1 MRRDIYWFWLSD
13 KTLLTILDTGQNRS
27 GKETGFNIIAVENAF
42 LHTLKYSAERCNQLI
57 SKAKFLSA
65 LINVSS
71 ESQTYGFANK
81 MYGRLFMMLFVL
93 FGD

>member
-42 LHTLKYSAERCNQLI
+42 LHTLKYSA
-57 SKAKFLSA
+57 
-65 LINVSS
+65 
-71 ESQTYGFANK
+71 
-81 MYGRLFMMLFVL
+81 
-93 FGD
+93 